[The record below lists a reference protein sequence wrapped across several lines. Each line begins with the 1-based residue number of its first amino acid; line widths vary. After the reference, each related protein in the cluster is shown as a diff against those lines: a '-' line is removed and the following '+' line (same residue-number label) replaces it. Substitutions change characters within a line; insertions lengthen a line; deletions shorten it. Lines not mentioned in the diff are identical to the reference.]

1 MKRTKA
7 IVLALSA
14 VAAISAGV
22 FSISTTAAPSYMTET
37 IYYSNAAKTTE
48 VGYRFRNCTGRITTY
63 GTVTIY
69 KEVISEPCGYQ
80 KPY

>member
-22 FSISTTAAPSYMTET
+22 YSMTTTAAPSYMTET
-37 IYYSNAAKTTE
+37 TYYSNAAKTNE
-48 VGYRFRNCTGRITTY
+48 VGYRFRNCNGRVTTY

-69 KEVISEPCGYQ
+69 KEVIAEPCGGQ
-80 KPY
+80 IPR